1 MDFCSIASG
10 SSGNC
15 IYIGSDESAVLVDAG
30 ISCRRIVEGLKGIGR
45 TLTDLQGILIT
56 HEHSDHISGLGVLS
70 RKAHI
75 PIYGTAATIRQIRRY
90 SPIGTV
96 DPELFRIVEA
106 DRPFLVGDLK
116 VDAFHISHDA
126 ADPVAY
132 RVEQGGKAAAVATDM
147 GCYDDYTVS
156 HLKDL
161 DLALVESNHDVNM
174 LEVGP
179 YPYPLKRRIMSEKGH
194 LSNEAAG
201 HLLSEILSPRMQT
214 VYLGH
219 LSKNNNY
226 GALAYATVTTEI
238 DADDSC
244 PVRSKDL
251 PILVADRDHPM
262 EMVSV

>member
-15 IYIGSDESAVLVDAG
+15 IYIGSDENSVLVDAG
-30 ISCRRIVEGLKGIGR
+30 VSCRRITEGLKGIGR
-45 TLTDLQGILIT
+45 CLNDLTGILIT
-56 HEHSDHISGLGVLS
+56 HEHSDHIQGLGVLS

-75 PIYGTAATIRQIRRY
+75 PIYGTAATLRQIRRY
-90 SPIGTV
+90 NPIGTV
-96 DPELFRIVEA
+96 DPELFREI
-106 DRPFLVGDLK
+106 RPDEPFWLGDLQAT
-116 VDAFHISHDA
+116 AFHISHDA
-126 ADPVAY
+126 ADPVGY
-132 RVEQGGKAAAVATDM
+132 RIEYKGKAAAVATDM
-147 GCYDDYTVS
+147 GCYNEYTVQ

-161 DLALVESNHDVNM
+161 DVALVESNHDVNM

-194 LSNEAAG
+194 LSNEACG
-201 HLLSEILSPRMQT
+201 HLLTEILSPRMNT

-226 GALAYATVTTEI
+226 EALAYATVTCEI
-238 DADDSC
+238 DAAEEC
-244 PVRSKDL
+244 EVRSKDL

-262 EMVSV
+262 DMVTV